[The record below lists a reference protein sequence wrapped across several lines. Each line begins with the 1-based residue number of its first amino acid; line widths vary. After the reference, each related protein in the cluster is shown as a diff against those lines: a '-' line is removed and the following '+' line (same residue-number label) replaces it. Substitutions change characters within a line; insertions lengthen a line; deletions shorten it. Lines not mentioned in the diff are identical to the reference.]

1 MFTFQSQICSPG
13 KLCVVKSIEDTVFA
27 GYIYF
32 LLMYRLIYVCLTL
45 MMLIGFNNDIIIINN
60 NNNNNNN
67 NNSNNNTVLCK
78 GFCLAL
84 TCN

>member
-1 MFTFQSQICSPG
+1 M
-13 KLCVVKSIEDTVFA
+13 KSIEDTVFA

-67 NNSNNNTVLCK
+67 NTVLCK

>member
-1 MFTFQSQICSPG
+1 
-13 KLCVVKSIEDTVFA
+13 
-27 GYIYF
+27 
-32 LLMYRLIYVCLTL
+32 

-67 NNSNNNTVLCK
+67 NNTVLCK

>member
-1 MFTFQSQICSPG
+1 
-13 KLCVVKSIEDTVFA
+13 
-27 GYIYF
+27 
-32 LLMYRLIYVCLTL
+32 

-67 NNSNNNTVLCK
+67 NTVLCK